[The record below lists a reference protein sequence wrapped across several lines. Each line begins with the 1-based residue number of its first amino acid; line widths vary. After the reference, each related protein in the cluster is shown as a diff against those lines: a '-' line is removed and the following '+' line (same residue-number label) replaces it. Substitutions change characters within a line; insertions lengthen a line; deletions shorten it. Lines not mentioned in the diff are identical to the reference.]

1 MRVSAV
7 YEIVGIDLLMH
18 ASLHDLSMEYFLKK
32 NETQLNG
39 SMESERSTGSHKSIN
54 VIPETDRLTTS
65 RSFASSAMTAR
76 SELWT

>member
-18 ASLHDLSMEYFLKK
+18 ASIHDLSMDYFLKK

-39 SMESERSTGSHKSIN
+39 SMESERSTGSQKSIN
-54 VIPETDRLTTS
+54 VIPETDRLATS
-65 RSFASSAMTAR
+65 RSSAPSAMTAR